1 MLAWISLL
9 LDFSYLLF
17 SVYGFVEAELILML
31 LKNLIFEKV
40 VINIIAIFFPKTGS
54 HFVALASLEL
64 AM

>member
-1 MLAWISLL
+1 
-9 LDFSYLLF
+9 
-17 SVYGFVEAELILML
+17 VYGFVEAELILML